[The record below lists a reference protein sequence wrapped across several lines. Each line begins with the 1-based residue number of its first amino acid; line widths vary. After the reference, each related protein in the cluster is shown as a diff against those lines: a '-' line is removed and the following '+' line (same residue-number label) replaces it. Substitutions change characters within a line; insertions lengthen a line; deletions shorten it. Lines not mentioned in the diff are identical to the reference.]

1 MTQEKIIEG
10 NKLIELFYSGR
21 TLSTDDTFFGRK
33 QGMPKQYE
41 NWYDIVSV
49 GDLKYHSSWDWLM
62 PVVDK
67 VEQLFEGSISVN
79 IYDDRCTIEIST
91 QYAMATDIHL
101 PDEFYNNEGPKIR
114 STWLSIVQ
122 FITWYNTQN
131 P

>member
-1 MTQEKIIEG
+1 MTQEEIIEG

-21 TLSTDDTFFGRK
+21 TLSTDGTFFGRK

-62 PVVDK
+62 PVVEK
-67 VEQLFEGSISVN
+67 IETLGYHTKIS
-79 IYDDRCTIEIST
+79 C
-91 QYAMATDIHL
+91 
-101 PDEFYNNEGPKIR
+101 DEFGSWTQIHYRLSLANTTETKAVNQHGTKIEN
-114 STWLSIVQ
+114 TWKSVIQ
-122 FITWYNTQN
+122 FITWHNTQN